1 MRLRRRA
8 AEVRDDIG
16 EIMDVNDRT
25 EQWGTLGIWGEG
37 PSEVAKGIKRWRKGA
52 FQDTCGVG
60 SARFSGRG

>member
-1 MRLRRRA
+1 MTL
-8 AEVRDDIG
+8 G

-37 PSEVAKGIKRWRKGA
+37 PPEVAKGIKCWWKGA

-60 SARFSGRG
+60 SAQFSGRG

>member
-16 EIMDVNDRT
+16 EIMDVNDRI

-37 PSEVAKGIKRWRKGA
+37 PSKVAKGIKHW
-52 FQDTCGVG
+52 
-60 SARFSGRG
+60 